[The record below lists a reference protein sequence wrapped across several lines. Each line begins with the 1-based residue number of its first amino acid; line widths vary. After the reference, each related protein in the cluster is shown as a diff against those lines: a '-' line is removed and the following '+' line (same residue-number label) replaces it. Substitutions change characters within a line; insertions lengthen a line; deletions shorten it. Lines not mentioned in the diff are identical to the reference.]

1 MRLNALIKDTI
12 ADYESHF
19 MGFEPATSR
28 FKTQIYN
35 NYTTESILN
44 MIHKLISL
52 FHVKFIMKCKLGML
66 SDSDCVMC
74 DSIFFTGKRYK
85 NTD

>member
-1 MRLNALIKDTI
+1 MRTHPISEDTFIQSSLQYIMTKTRLNALIKDTI

-28 FKTQIYN
+28 FKPQIYN

-44 MIHKLISL
+44 MIHAQL
-52 FHVKFIMKCKLGML
+52 
-66 SDSDCVMC
+66 
-74 DSIFFTGKRYK
+74 
-85 NTD
+85 